1 MLKILLP
8 LVIEKPFIR
17 YLRFDFFFFCSRKTE
32 MLLLGRNNP
41 NIKIFRL
48 AKDIS
53 KPLDICI
60 ITQSKCH
67 WWYKQEFVTECN
79 YNIYYMERRQA
90 INKQIFVVPEVSGRN
105 RNPNSGTE
113 TFTW

>member
-1 MLKILLP
+1 
-8 LVIEKPFIR
+8 
-17 YLRFDFFFFCSRKTE
+17 

-90 INKQIFVVPEVSGRN
+90 INKQIFVVPEVSGGN